1 MEALPALEVPVQLLG
16 LEALVVEVL
25 VQLPVLW
32 VALVVAVALARTL
45 ILRVLKP
52 LCVQVDILFVVLNVV
67 HKFTRSDGGQV
78 TTREGQMCAAAW
90 GGAIVKFGMAPAAAD
105 RSTGIVL

>member
-1 MEALPALEVPVQLLG
+1 MC
-16 LEALVVEVL
+16 
-25 VQLPVLW
+25 
-32 VALVVAVALARTL
+32 RL
-45 ILRVLKP
+45 IF
-52 LCVQVDILFVVLNVV
+52 LFVVLNVV